1 MQQSSTDETVLKTFV
16 DQMIEAWN
24 HGDAAGFAAPFA
36 EDADFIAFEGTHLR
50 GRAAI
55 IGFHQPLFDTALKGT
70 RLEGSV
76 KFVRFV
82 TPHLA
87 VLHAWGTTTLKGQT
101 NASSSRDSMQLFVFT
116 KHADAWQ
123 CDALLNARRI
133 TLGQQAFAD
142 DVATLSEGAQ
152 RDLVHQVA
160 AMRH

>member
-87 VLHAWGTTTLKGQT
+87 W
-101 NASSSRDSMQLFVFT
+101 ASLD
-116 KHADAWQ
+116 
-123 CDALLNARRI
+123 ARRRLME
-133 TLGQQAFAD
+133 TTAKN
-142 DVATLSEGAQ
+142 
-152 RDLVHQVA
+152 VA
-160 AMRH
+160 AFLAGTPINVVG